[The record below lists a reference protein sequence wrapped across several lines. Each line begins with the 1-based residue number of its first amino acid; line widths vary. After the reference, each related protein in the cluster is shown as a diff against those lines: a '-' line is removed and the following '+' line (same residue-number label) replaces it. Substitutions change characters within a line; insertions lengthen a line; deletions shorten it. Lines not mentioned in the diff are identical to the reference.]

1 MSNGA
6 PLHSAKLVKVI
17 FEVAFWRAKSFS
29 SPLGQYIPTLFWD
42 DVAIFWDEVAIFWDK
57 IDFQLMGT

>member
-6 PLHSAKLVKVI
+6 PLHSAKLVKII
-17 FEVAFWRAKSFS
+17 FEVPFWRDKSFS
-29 SPLGQYIPTLFWD
+29 SLLGQYIPTLFWD
-42 DVAIFWDEVAIFWDK
+42 ENGIFWDK